1 MAIDKGAEETTEDK
15 NGFVFRKANQI
26 IKSEINDILTHTDKI
41 NDFTTGSIA
50 RTMVE
55 AEALEIEKL
64 YYYTLENLKYAIDE
78 SVTTAFGFTRK
89 KATYAYGDVLV
100 RLSAPLTQDL
110 VIARGT
116 LFYSTNPNY
125 QQQYRTTVA
134 YRIPKG
140 AQSFTVA
147 VYCTVIG
154 SYGNIPE
161 NTIDQSTDI
170 GELVSVTNPEAF
182 NTGTDEENPEAA
194 KIRFR
199 QMIQSLSMGTNQSLV
214 YAAESVPGVAGASLF
229 ESTYGA
235 VVIYAHDAN
244 GNLSY
249 DLQQAVADKLVAYK
263 PAGIKVFVLPT
274 HKSVVALDVEVEV
287 NDTTLEQD
295 SFLELIKQTL
305 SDYINTLT
313 VGDPLYKANIIQ
325 KVMDVS
331 DTGVIDTKVD
341 VKVYPDSEMI
351 VGDSSLDDDSIVNV
365 KGVLVNQPYLR
376 PVDITSENTY
386 GLLNVDN
393 TKIKERDGNTYKD
406 AIDKNSSESSDDDSN
421 NVIGLQSD
429 ITNSLGDSYVKG
441 IEVDDIYRTNSNE
454 ILRLALC
461 NVHFKYADFDEPVDT
476 SATNSATH
484 KTITRTIHIFDIN
497 GQFSKTISQAVNY
510 TRYWGSTGFGN
521 EGFSD
526 WEADGNDTWDEYAIP
541 QHEGY
546 KSQVNSKDAT
556 VIPSQHVTSNDKDID
571 IIVTYKK
578 DPTSKTITRTI
589 YIHDTDGNVDII
601 SQTVTFMRYIVTDA
615 QGNPTSYTDWEGDG
629 NFDEYAIPQHEGFIS
644 QIGSKDTKVV
654 PSQHVSPDDEDT
666 IVNVTYKQNPTT
678 NVNTDSNTNNNIE

>member
-1 MAIDKGAEETTEDK
+1 M
-15 NGFVFRKANQI
+15 
-26 IKSEINDILTHTDKI
+26 
-41 NDFTTGSIA
+41 
-50 RTMVE
+50 
-55 AEALEIEKL
+55 
-64 YYYTLENLKYAIDE
+64 
-78 SVTTAFGFTRK
+78 
-89 KATYAYGDVLV
+89 
-100 RLSAPLTQDL
+100 
-110 VIARGT
+110 
-116 LFYSTNPNY
+116 
-125 QQQYRTTVA
+125 
-134 YRIPKG
+134 
-140 AQSFTVA
+140 
-147 VYCTVIG
+147 
-154 SYGNIPE
+154 
-161 NTIDQSTDI
+161 
-170 GELVSVTNPEAF
+170 
-182 NTGTDEENPEAA
+182 
-194 KIRFR
+194 
-199 QMIQSLSMGTNQSLV
+199 
-214 YAAESVPGVAGASLF
+214 
-229 ESTYGA
+229 
-235 VVIYAHDAN
+235 IYAHDAN

-274 HKSVVALDVEVEV
+274 HKSVVALDIEVAV

-305 SDYINTLT
+305 SEYINTLT

-351 VGDSSLDDDSIVNV
+351 VGESSLDDDSVVKV

-376 PVDITSENTY
+376 PVDITSESTY

-406 AIDKNSSESSDDDSN
+406 AIDKNSFGSPDDDIST
-421 NVIGLQSD
+421 VIGLQSD
-429 ITNSLGDSYVKG
+429 ITNSLGNSYVKG

-461 NVHFKYADFDEPVDT
+461 NVHFKYADFDEPIDT
-476 SATNSATH
+476 GATH

-497 GQFSKTISQAVNY
+497 GQLPKTISQAVNY
-510 TRYWGSTGFGN
+510 TRYWGSTGLGN

-526 WEADGNDTWDEYAIP
+526 WEADGNDTWDEYIIP

-546 KSQVNSKDAT
+546 KSQVNSKDVT
-556 VIPSQHVTSNDKDID
+556 VIPSQHVNPNDEDT
-571 IIVTYKK
+571 IVNVIYKK
-578 DPTSKTITRTI
+578 DPTMLTSKTITRTI
-589 YIHDTDGNVDII
+589 YIHDTDGSVDII
-601 SQTVTFMRYIVTDA
+601 SQKVTFMRYIVTDA

-654 PSQHVSPDDEDT
+654 PSQLVNPNDEDT
-666 IVNVTYKQNPTT
+666 IVNVTYKQDPTT
-678 NVNTDSNTNNNIE
+678 NTNNNIE

>member
-64 YYYTLENLKYAIDE
+64 YYYTLENLKHAIDE

-89 KATYAYGDVLV
+89 KATYAYGNVLV
-100 RLSAPLTQDL
+100 RLSAPLAQDL
-110 VIARGT
+110 VIDRGT

-125 QQQYRTTVA
+125 QQQYRTNVA

-140 AQSFTVA
+140 SQSFTIV

-170 GELVSVTNPEAF
+170 GGLVSVTNPESF
-182 NTGTDEENPEAA
+182 NTGTDEENPEAV

-274 HKSVVALDVEVEV
+274 HKSVVALDIEVAV

-305 SDYINTLT
+305 SEYINTLT

-406 AIDKNSSESSDDDSN
+406 AIDKNSFGSPDDDIST
-421 NVIGLQSD
+421 VIGLQSD

-461 NVHFKYADFDEPVDT
+461 NVHFKYADFDEPIDT
-476 SATNSATH
+476 NATNSATH

-578 DPTSKTITRTI
+578 MLTSKTITRTI
-589 YIHDTDGNVDII
+589 YIHDTDGNVDTINQ
-601 SQTVTFMRYIVTDA
+601 SVSFMRNIVTDA

-629 NFDEYAIPQHEGFIS
+629 NFGEYAIPQHEGFTS

-654 PSQHVSPDDEDT
+654 PSQHVSPDDEDM
-666 IVNVTYKQNPTT
+666 IVNVTYKQDSTT
-678 NVNTDSNTNNNIE
+678 NANTGSNTNNNIE

>member
-1 MAIDKGAEETTEDK
+1 MAIDKGSEETTEDK

-55 AEALEIEKL
+55 SEALEIEKL
-64 YYYTLENLKYAIDE
+64 YYYTLENLKHAIDE

-89 KATYAYGDVLV
+89 KATYAYGNVLV
-100 RLSAPLTQDL
+100 RLSAPLAQDL
-110 VIARGT
+110 IIDRGT

-125 QQQYRTTVA
+125 QQQYRTNVA

-140 AQSFTVA
+140 SQSFTIV

-161 NTIDQSTDI
+161 NTIDRSNDI

-244 GNLSY
+244 GDLPG

-274 HKSVVALDVEVEV
+274 HKSVVALDVEVAV
-287 NDTTLEQD
+287 NDTILEQD
-295 SFLELIKQTL
+295 SFLELVKQTL
-305 SDYINTLT
+305 SDYINTLS

-341 VKVYPDSEMI
+341 VKVYPDSEMLD
-351 VGDSSLDDDSIVNV
+351 GDLSLDDDSIINV

-376 PVDITSENTY
+376 PVDITSEKTY
-386 GLLNVDN
+386 GLLNADN
-393 TKIKERDGNTYKD
+393 TRIKELNGNTYKD
-406 AIDKNSSESSDDDSN
+406 AIVKDNSESPDDNEGDEQGSSDTTSNISVLQTGVTNSSGNTYS
-421 NVIGLQSD
+421 
-429 ITNSLGDSYVKG
+429 KG

-461 NVHFKYADFDEPVDT
+461 NVHFKYADFDEPNNNNND
-476 SATNSATH
+476 NSMVNNNN
-484 KTITRTIHIFDIN
+484 TRTIIIEYPN
-497 GQFSKTISQAVNY
+497 GNQKSIVQNTVLSGNSTYIWPKYVIPVYDGYDSYVDGSKTSVVPEQTVDVNNKN
-510 TRYWGSTGFGN
+510 T
-521 EGFSD
+521 
-526 WEADGNDTWDEYAIP
+526 
-541 QHEGY
+541 
-546 KSQVNSKDAT
+546 
-556 VIPSQHVTSNDKDID
+556 
-571 IIVTYKK
+571 IINVTYQK
-578 DPTSKTITRTI
+578 SVIRKTITRTI
-589 YIHDTDGNVDII
+589 YIHDTDGSVDTINQ
-601 SQTVTFMRYIVTDA
+601 SVSFTRYIVTDA

-629 NFDEYAIPQHEGFIS
+629 IFGEYAIPQYEGFTS
-644 QIGSKDTKVV
+644 QIGSKDTKIV
-654 PSQHVSPDDEDT
+654 PSQHVSPDDENM
-666 IVNVTYKQNPTT
+666 IVNVTYKQDSTT
-678 NVNTDSNTNNNIE
+678 NVNTGSNTNNNIE

>member
-89 KATYAYGDVLV
+89 KATYAYGNVLV

-110 VIARGT
+110 VIDRGT

-125 QQQYRTTVA
+125 QQQYRTNVA
-134 YRIPKG
+134 YRISKG
-140 AQSFTVA
+140 SQSFMIA

-161 NTIDQSTDI
+161 NTIDRSTDI

-194 KIRFR
+194 KVRFR

-214 YAAESVPGVAGASLF
+214 YAAESVPGIAGASLF

-331 DTGVIDTKVD
+331 DTGVIDTKID

-376 PVDITSENTY
+376 PVDITSEKTY

-406 AIDKNSSESSDDDSN
+406 AIDKNSSESLDDNDDSN
-421 NVIGLQSD
+421 TVIGLQSD
-429 ITNSLGDSYVKG
+429 ITNSVGNSYVKG
-441 IEVDDIYRTNSNE
+441 IEVDGIYKTNSNE
-454 ILRLALC
+454 ILRLAIC
-461 NVHFKYADFDEPVDT
+461 NVHFKYADFDEQIDT
-476 SATNSATH
+476 
-484 KTITRTIHIFDIN
+484 N
-497 GQFSKTISQAVNY
+497 GT
-510 TRYWGSTGFGN
+510 
-521 EGFSD
+521 
-526 WEADGNDTWDEYAIP
+526 
-541 QHEGY
+541 
-546 KSQVNSKDAT
+546 
-556 VIPSQHVTSNDKDID
+556 
-571 IIVTYKK
+571 
-578 DPTSKTITRTI
+578 
-589 YIHDTDGNVDII
+589 
-601 SQTVTFMRYIVTDA
+601 
-615 QGNPTSYTDWEGDG
+615 
-629 NFDEYAIPQHEGFIS
+629 
-644 QIGSKDTKVV
+644 
-654 PSQHVSPDDEDT
+654 
-666 IVNVTYKQNPTT
+666 
-678 NVNTDSNTNNNIE
+678 NTDTTGVNNNVE

>member
-26 IKSEINDILTHTDKI
+26 IKSEIDDILTHTDKI

-64 YYYTLENLKYAIDE
+64 YYYTLENLKNAIDE

-89 KATYAYGDVLV
+89 KATYAYGNVLV

-110 VIARGT
+110 VIDRGT

-125 QQQYRTTVA
+125 QQQYRTNVA
-134 YRIPKG
+134 YRISKG
-140 AQSFTVA
+140 SQSFWIA

-161 NTIDQSTDI
+161 NTIDRSTDI

-194 KIRFR
+194 KVRFR

-214 YAAESVPGVAGASLF
+214 YAAESVPGIAGASLF

-331 DTGVIDTKVD
+331 DTGVIDTKID
-341 VKVYPDSEMI
+341 VKVYPDFEMLGEQTI
-351 VGDSSLDDDSIVNV
+351 DDDSIVNV

-376 PVDITSENTY
+376 PVDITSEKTY

-406 AIDKNSSESSDDDSN
+406 AIDPSLKGEDKIHYSYNESM
-421 NVIGLQSD
+421 
-429 ITNSLGDSYVKG
+429 KG
-441 IEVDDIYRTNSNE
+441 IAVDDIYRTNSNE

-461 NVHFKYADFDEPVDT
+461 NVHFKYADFDEPIDANGTNTDT
-476 SATNSATH
+476 T
-484 KTITRTIHIFDIN
+484 
-497 GQFSKTISQAVNY
+497 GVN
-510 TRYWGSTGFGN
+510 N
-521 EGFSD
+521 
-526 WEADGNDTWDEYAIP
+526 
-541 QHEGY
+541 
-546 KSQVNSKDAT
+546 
-556 VIPSQHVTSNDKDID
+556 
-571 IIVTYKK
+571 
-578 DPTSKTITRTI
+578 
-589 YIHDTDGNVDII
+589 NVD
-601 SQTVTFMRYIVTDA
+601 
-615 QGNPTSYTDWEGDG
+615 
-629 NFDEYAIPQHEGFIS
+629 
-644 QIGSKDTKVV
+644 
-654 PSQHVSPDDEDT
+654 
-666 IVNVTYKQNPTT
+666 
-678 NVNTDSNTNNNIE
+678 

>member
-1 MAIDKGAEETTEDK
+1 MAIDKGAEETTEGN
-15 NGFVFRKANQI
+15 NGFVFRKATQI
-26 IKSEINDILTHTDKI
+26 IKSEIDDILTHTDKI

-55 AEALEIEKL
+55 AESLEIEKL
-64 YYYTLENLKYAIDE
+64 YYYTLENLKHSIDE
-78 SVTTAFGFTRK
+78 GITSAFGFTRK
-89 KATYAYGDVLV
+89 SATYAYGNVLV
-100 RLSAPLTQDL
+100 RLSAPLTQDM
-110 VIARGT
+110 VVDRGT

-140 AQSFTVA
+140 AQSFTLA
-147 VYCTVIG
+147 VYCTVLG
-154 SYGNIPE
+154 TYGNIPE
-161 NTIDQSTDI
+161 NTIDRSTDI

-194 KIRFR
+194 KVRFR

-244 GNLSY
+244 GDLSG

-274 HKSVVALDVEVEV
+274 HKSVVALDVEVKV

-295 SFLELIKQTL
+295 SFLELVKQTL

-331 DTGVIDTKVD
+331 DVGVVDTKVD
-341 VKVYPDSEMI
+341 VKVYPDSEMLG
-351 VGDSSLDDDSIVNV
+351 GDLSLDDDSIINV
-365 KGVLVNQPYLR
+365 KGVLVGQPYLR
-376 PVDITSENTY
+376 PVDVTSEETY
-386 GLLNVDN
+386 GLLGVDN
-393 TKIKERDGNTYKD
+393 TKTKEQDGNTYKD
-406 AIDKNSSESSDDDSN
+406 AIANDNSESPDGNGGNEQSSN
-421 NVIGLQSD
+421 GTSSTIPSLQTGA
-429 ITNSLGDSYVKG
+429 TNSLGNTYSKG

-461 NVHFKYADFDEPVDT
+461 NVHFKYNDFQEPIDSNSKNIVDKKTRTIIIKYPNGNQESNIQNTVLIGNSTYIWPQYVIPALDGYDSYVDGLKT
-476 SATNSATH
+476 SVVPKQTVDVNDDDNVIVNVTYQKSTLPATH
-484 KTITRTIHIFDIN
+484 KTITRTIC
-497 GQFSKTISQAVNY
+497 
-510 TRYWGSTGFGN
+510 
-521 EGFSD
+521 
-526 WEADGNDTWDEYAIP
+526 
-541 QHEGY
+541 
-546 KSQVNSKDAT
+546 
-556 VIPSQHVTSNDKDID
+556 
-571 IIVTYKK
+571 
-578 DPTSKTITRTI
+578 
-589 YIHDTDGNVDII
+589 IHDIDGNVDII
-601 SQTVTFMRYIVTDA
+601 PQMVNFMRYIVTDA
-615 QGNPTSYTDWEGDG
+615 QGNPTSYTDWAGDG

-644 QIGSKDTKVV
+644 QIGSEDTKVV
-654 PSQHVSPDDEDT
+654 PSQHVNLNDEDT
-666 IVNVTYKQNPTT
+666 IVNVTYKQDPTT
-678 NVNTDSNTNNNIE
+678 NTNTGSNGSNTNNNNIE